1 MHVISIK
8 KFMYWKCIFALYL
21 NIQVWYKIIES
32 KRILRLLKSWWII
45 DFLIFLGLSPWQVR
59 QGNWRLIAVGYEMSV
74 SWHTYHRLHIICNH
88 FLKDKISI
96 IQTVSYSPRADR
108 LEPGPSNFEFGPRF
122 RNILNRWSVRRS
134 DWLKSRLDYLQI
146 QVSLSRKI
154 IL

>member
-1 MHVISIK
+1 MLCVNACNFHK

-21 NIQVWYKIIES
+21 DIQVWYKIIES

-96 IQTVSYSPRADR
+96 IQTVSNSPKG
-108 LEPGPSNFEFGPRF
+108 GPVRTRSIKLWIWTEISKHFE
-122 RNILNRWSVRRS
+122 
-134 DWLKSRLDYLQI
+134 
-146 QVSLSRKI
+146 SLVG
-154 IL
+154 